1 MERWLLLGSLLL
13 SIAIASVIA
22 AHEPE
27 WNPANVKPCDRAC
40 LARVMDTYM
49 NAIYKHD
56 PKLAP
61 PLAKDYRMTENTG
74 VIEVGEGMLW
84 RRQVTPTTFSL

>member
-49 NAIYKHD
+49 NAI
-56 PKLAP
+56 
-61 PLAKDYRMTENTG
+61 
-74 VIEVGEGMLW
+74 
-84 RRQVTPTTFSL
+84 